1 MKKLSIFIVCLFLS
15 FNSYA
20 QTTIDSVRINDSS
33 GVPKNV
39 NKIVTVTGVVTS
51 TTQFGNYSNGPASLQ
66 DSTAGIAVYGSL
78 FVSNILFGDSVR
90 VSCTMTNYNGLAEMK
105 YVSGNSYS
113 ILSRGHSVEPKVVT
127 ISDIQN
133 QKWNG
138 IENLESVLVRL
149 NNITI
154 NTINFYD

>member
-1 MKKLSIFIVCLFLS
+1 MKKIFILIVCLFLS

-20 QTTIDSVRINDSS
+20 QTTIDSVRINDST

-90 VSCTMTNYNGLAEMK
+90 VS
-105 YVSGNSYS
+105 
-113 ILSRGHSVEPKVVT
+113 
-127 ISDIQN
+127 
-133 QKWNG
+133 
-138 IENLESVLVRL
+138 
-149 NNITI
+149 
-154 NTINFYD
+154 